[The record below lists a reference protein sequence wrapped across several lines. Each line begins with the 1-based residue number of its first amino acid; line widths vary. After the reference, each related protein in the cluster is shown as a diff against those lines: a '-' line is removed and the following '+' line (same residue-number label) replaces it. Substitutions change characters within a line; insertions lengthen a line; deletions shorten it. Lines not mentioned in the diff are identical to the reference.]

1 MSNPAEGYEGYMV
14 PTLFGPWATRL
25 VQAANLQPGERVL
38 DIGCG
43 TGVVTRHAARMG
55 AKGASFTAVD
65 ISPQMLEVARGAAA
79 REGVTADWRQGK
91 AEALPFRDGAFDLVL
106 CQFALMFF
114 ADRSAALGEMRRVL
128 APNGRAALSVWQGLD
143 RHPFYLTLHNVI
155 EQRLGISALQ
165 AIFSLGDAEGLRA
178 MVTRAGFRQ
187 VDVRSS
193 TMTARFPNP
202 AAFLAGEIEVDTAA
216 IPEMR
221 KLDARAREAIVTAI
235 TGDMTPSL
243 EGVTQDHHVV
253 LPFHAHIAT
262 ARR

>member
-14 PTLFGPWATRL
+14 PTLFGPWATKL
-25 VQAANLQPGERVL
+25 VQAAKLLPGERVL

-43 TGVVTRHAARMG
+43 TGVVTRHAARQG

-79 REGVTADWRQGK
+79 REGVTADWREGK

-114 ADRSAALGEMRRVL
+114 TDRSAALGEMRRVL
-128 APNGRAALSVWQGLD
+128 GPNGRVVLSVWQGLD
-143 RHPFYLTLHNVI
+143 QHPFYLTLHNVI

-187 VDVRSS
+187 VAVQSS
-193 TMTARFPNP
+193 AMTARFPNP
-202 AAFLAGEIEVDTAA
+202 EAFLAGEIEVDTAA
-216 IPEMR
+216 IPEMQ
-221 KLDARAREAIVTAI
+221 KLDAKAREAIVTAI
-235 TGDMTPSL
+235 TGDMSPVL
-243 EGVTQDHHVV
+243 EGVTQDDHVT
-253 LPFHAHIAT
+253 LPFHAHIVT